1 MRKIALRL
9 AYDGTDFVGS
19 QWQTNGRSVQGELES
34 AWTQLT
40 QEQQRVV
47 LAGRTDAGVHAQ
59 GQVAHVVTAT
69 RHAPATIR
77 RALNALLPH
86 DAAVLDAWEVSDAF
100 HARYSARWRK
110 YRYLVD
116 ASGQVPLPLLRSCV
130 LHVGY
135 ELDTEAV
142 QRALDRLIGE
152 HDFAAFASVQG
163 YDGPTVRCCYQAG
176 CEIVTWFD
184 RPLLAIDMVANG
196 FLRHMVRT
204 IVGTMLLVGQHRLS
218 SDTMGQILESRDR
231 RRAGPTAP
239 AHGLMLLAVGY
250 PAEVVSPEM
259 QEVLGKDN
267 HENLFTE
274 SL

>member
-9 AYDGTDFVGS
+9 AYDGTHFVGS
-19 QWQTNGRSVQGELES
+19 QWQTNGRSVQGELEA
-34 AWTQLT
+34 AWAQLT

-69 RHAPATIR
+69 RHAPATIW

-86 DAAVLDAWEVSDAF
+86 DVSVLDVWEVPDPF

-116 ASGQVPLPLLRSCV
+116 ASGQVPLPLLRSYV

-135 ELDTEAV
+135 ELDSVAVEGALEA
-142 QRALDRLIGE
+142 LTGE

-163 YDGPTVRCCYQAG
+163 YEGPTVRFCYQAG
-176 CEIVTWFD
+176 CKIVTWFD
-184 RPLLAIDMVANG
+184 RPLLAIDIVANG

-204 IVGTMLLVGQHRLS
+204 IVGTMLQVGQHRLRG
-218 SDTMGQILESRDR
+218 DAIEQILESRDR